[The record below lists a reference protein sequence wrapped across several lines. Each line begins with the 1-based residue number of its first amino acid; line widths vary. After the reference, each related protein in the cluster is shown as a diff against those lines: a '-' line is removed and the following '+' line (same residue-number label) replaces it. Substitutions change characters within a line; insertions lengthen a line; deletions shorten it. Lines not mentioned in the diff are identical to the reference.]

1 MNGDRKN
8 SGDQDAN
15 DGLALTEKNS
25 ATILDEEQLAEAGTV
40 ETRPHVRSGAIPSS
54 YGARGGFAPQAD
66 EGSGDDDGGDG
77 NGI

>member
-1 MNGDRKN
+1 MNGDRDD

-25 ATILDEEQLAEAGTV
+25 ATIRAEEEVAERGTV
-40 ETRPHVRSGAIPSS
+40 ETSTRVRSGAIPSS